1 MFLSGP
7 LVVTFRGEGA
17 QCRILDTPEDVIHF
31 LMSEEY
37 GAGFENDWTVEE
49 LLAELQDV
57 DNWTFDEG
65 NEAFEFRMGIGE
77 ISDLAVTRVS
87 VP

>member
-1 MFLSGP
+1 MWLRGP
-7 LVVTFRGEGA
+7 LVVTFRGEGS
-17 QCRILDTPEDVIHF
+17 QCRIVDTPEDVMHF
-31 LMSEEY
+31 LMSEEH
-37 GAGFENDWTVEE
+37 GAGFEINWTTEE
-49 LLAELQDV
+49 LLAELQDA

-77 ISDLAVTRVS
+77 ISDVAVTRVS